1 MSQVFPLCKGFLSLF
16 CSWITGKHETRQIA
30 QASNHGGWGLDAIT
44 PWSQGDYLVES
55 PKFILSP
62 TKKAE
67 EIRNNNN
74 LERVRKA

>member
-1 MSQVFPLCKGFLSLF
+1 
-16 CSWITGKHETRQIA
+16 
-30 QASNHGGWGLDAIT
+30 
-44 PWSQGDYLVES
+44 VES